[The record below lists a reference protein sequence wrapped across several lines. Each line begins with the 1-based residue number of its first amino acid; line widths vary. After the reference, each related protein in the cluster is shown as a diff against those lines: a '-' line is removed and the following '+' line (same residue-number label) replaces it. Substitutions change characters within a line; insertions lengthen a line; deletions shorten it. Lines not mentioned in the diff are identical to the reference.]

1 MPSKLVK
8 KYNTLYF
15 QERNEIKLVE
25 YIIQRDKVSIQG
37 DKVRQK
43 LNQTM
48 LPKGNIRFLKSIKDQ
63 AHSDLGTN
71 NHSPGGWYKLCSQA
85 LKSQFP

>member
-48 LPKGNIRFLKSIKDQ
+48 LPKGNIRFLKNIKDQ

-71 NHSPGGWYKLCSQA
+71 NHSPGGWYKLCSQD